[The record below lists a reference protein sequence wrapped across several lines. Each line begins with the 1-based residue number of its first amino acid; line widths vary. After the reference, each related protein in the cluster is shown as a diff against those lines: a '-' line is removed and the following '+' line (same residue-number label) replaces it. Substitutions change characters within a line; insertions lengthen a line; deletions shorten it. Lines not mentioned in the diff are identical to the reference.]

1 MVGRQALW
9 KWQGKCPGE
18 GDGCDVGGDLLG
30 GSEMVQAKE
39 RSLREGKAAETET
52 EGIGRASDPCSTRTR
67 QALPHLI
74 SLTTS

>member
-1 MVGRQALW
+1 M
-9 KWQGKCPGE
+9 
-18 GDGCDVGGDLLG
+18 GGDLLG
-30 GSEMVQAKE
+30 GSEMIQAKE

-52 EGIGRASDPCSTRTR
+52 EGTGRASDPCSTRTR

>member
-1 MVGRQALW
+1 M
-9 KWQGKCPGE
+9 
-18 GDGCDVGGDLLG
+18 GGDLLE

-39 RSLREGKAAETET
+39 RSLREGGAAERETET
-52 EGIGRASDPCSTRTR
+52 EGAGRASDPCSTRTR